1 MRRPLFP
8 RKRQNFKKLQPTHN
22 IIRTLSK
29 LGVCSRKQAC
39 EWVMAGRVQVT
50 GRIIRDPGFKVTAG
64 AMIYVDGK
72 PAVKQ
77 KRTYLMLHKPAG
89 YVTTRHDEKGR
100 KTVYELLT
108 DVKEWL
114 FPVGRLDQDT
124 EGLLLFTN
132 DTAWG
137 DRLTD
142 PDSNVPRT
150 YRVTVRGLPSSEDI
164 KKIQNGMDI
173 GRGERSRPAKVKLLS
188 SDNSTATVEITL
200 TEGKNREI
208 RRMFDQ
214 LGKPVL
220 RLTRT
225 CFGPFRLDD
234 LPLGRHK
241 RIDPRADRSGPD
253 DRAATRRRTNRP
265 MPHWDDPD

>member
-1 MRRPLFP
+1 MRRPLFSK
-8 RKRQNFKKLQPTHN
+8 KRQNFKKLQPTHN

-50 GRIIRDPGFKVTAG
+50 GRIIRDPGFKVPAG

-77 KRTYLMLHKPAG
+77 KKIYIMLHKPAG
-89 YVTTRHDEKGR
+89 YVTTRQDEKGR

-124 EGLLLFTN
+124 EGLLLFSN

-142 PDSNVPRT
+142 PESKVPRT
-150 YRVTVRGLPSSEDI
+150 YRVVVNGRPSDEDM

-173 GRGERSRPAKVKLLS
+173 GRGERSLPAVVKLLS
-188 SDNSTATVEITL
+188 SDNPTSTLEITL

-208 RRMFDQ
+208 RRMFDL

-225 CFGPFRLDD
+225 CFGPFRLDG

-241 RIDPRADRSGPD
+241 RIEP
-253 DRAATRRRTNRP
+253 
-265 MPHWDDPD
+265 

>member
-1 MRRPLFP
+1 MRRPLFTK
-8 RKRQNFKKLQPTHN
+8 KRQNFKKLQPVHN

-39 EWVMAGRVQVT
+39 EWVLAGRVQIK
-50 GRIIRDPGFKVTAG
+50 GRIIRDPGFKVHPAE
-64 AMIYVDGK
+64 MIFVDGK

-77 KRTYLMLHKPAG
+77 KKIYLMLHKPSG
-89 YVTTRHDEKGR
+89 YVTTRRDEKSR

-114 FPVGRLDQDT
+114 FPVGRLDQDS

-137 DRLTD
+137 DQLTN
-142 PDSNVPRT
+142 PDSNMPRT
-150 YRVTVRGLPSSEDI
+150 YRVVVNGLPSGEDL

-173 GRGERSRPAKVKLLS
+173 GCGEHSRPAEVKLLS
-188 SDNSTATVEITL
+188 SDNATATVEITL

-208 RRMFDQ
+208 RRMFDL

-225 CFGPFRLDD
+225 RFGPFRLDG

-241 RIDPRADRSGPD
+241 RID
-253 DRAATRRRTNRP
+253 TK
-265 MPHWDDPD
+265 WELF